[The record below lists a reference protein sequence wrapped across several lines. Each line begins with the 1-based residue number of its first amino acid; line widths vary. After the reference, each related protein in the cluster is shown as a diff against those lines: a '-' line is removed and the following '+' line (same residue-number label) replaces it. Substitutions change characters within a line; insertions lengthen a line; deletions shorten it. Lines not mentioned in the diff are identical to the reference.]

1 MSVGAGVGVRGAP
14 VGLDVVLS
22 KRCLFAGDKVRCRV
36 YFWFGHERS
45 ASHSLLEWAS
55 IQVHGHVAFDPHLVS
70 PHDAADMADE
80 AAAEFNASERAR
92 RLRQA
97 LLVGGG
103 EGGGEARALH
113 RAEES
118 MRVLRKTK
126 SHVQVGEMSL
136 LVAPEGGPAAGK
148 AGTGGADAS
157 AASQSGSSV
166 DSYEDSLEF
175 LARASAAHRGASMPD
190 VTLLAGKY
198 GSCLFAS
205 PPEVV
210 ACAVK
215 GRPGMEVAFAYEARL
230 PDTLPPSYKGSCARY
245 FYVLTLACK
254 MKHSAEAS
262 VLHVPLRVCSTIG
275 LDDPHALPPPPPG
288 SRRTSRGGSN
298 APAPAPELA
307 EAPAAASASKLRSF
321 SSFLLERH
329 DFHVKSW
336 ALGETM
342 GASAWATPVLPKV
355 PLNINPK
362 AETFKV
368 IDFDSTGYV
377 EKERAL
383 DARARTGS
391 NSSYASQGGGGGGG
405 GGSGSGGE
413 NGLGHG
419 SKPAADLS
427 KSAAEQRPS
436 LTRAIGEQV
445 FRIGSEQRHMA
456 HVSLFKDSVAPGEE
470 MLVMF
475 DFTGAAVPCYQVTV
489 ALEVEERSKCPPPLH
504 AALGPLLRAQGSP
517 SPVAHTDVE
526 NPSSFGLGPWTR
538 VVLSRTVQVAFNA
551 TRSVILTVPHDL
563 FPDFETDLVWVRTFL
578 RFEFVTERKGAQ
590 PWAMPITNSATQ
602 TSPWRM
608 PLRVVPP
615 QEFFAGNA
623 KDSEEGI
630 LLLSSCTQAGML
642 HVRVYV
648 P

>member
-1 MSVGAGVGVRGAP
+1 MSWPGGGGGARGAP

-22 KRCLFAGDKVRCRV
+22 KRCFFAGDKVRCRA
-36 YFWFGHERS
+36 YFWFGHDRS
-45 ASHSLLEWAS
+45 ASNALLEWAT

-103 EGGGEARALH
+103 EGGAEARALH

-136 LVAPEGGPAAGK
+136 LVAPQGGGPVAGEAGK
-148 AGTGGADAS
+148 GGADAS
-157 AASQSGSSV
+157 AASQAASSV
-166 DSYEDSLEF
+166 DAYEDSLEF

-254 MKHSAEAS
+254 MRHSAEAS

-288 SRRTSRGGSN
+288 SRRTSRGGSDAPAPAPAPAPTP

-307 EAPAAASASKLRSF
+307 DSGSMLRSF

-329 DFHVKSW
+329 DFRVKSW

-342 GASAWATPVLPKV
+342 GASTTPVLPKV

-362 AETFKV
+362 AETFNV

-383 DARARTGS
+383 DARARAGS
-391 NSSYASQGGGGGGG
+391 SSSQGSQGGG
-405 GGSGSGGE
+405 
-413 NGLGHG
+413 GHG
-419 SKPAADLS
+419 SKPAAASS
-427 KSAAEQRPS
+427 KSGAEQRPS
-436 LTRAIGEQV
+436 LTRHIGEQV

-456 HVSLFKDSVAPGEE
+456 HVSLFKDSVAPGDEL
-470 MLVMF
+470 LVVF
-475 DFTGAAVPCYQVTV
+475 DFTGATVPCYQVTV

-504 AALGPLLRAQGSP
+504 AALGPLLLAKGSP
-517 SPVAHTDVE
+517 PPVAQTDMD

-608 PLRVVPP
+608 PLRVIPP
-615 QEFFAGNA
+615 QEFFAGSAGEN
-623 KDSEEGI
+623 EEGI